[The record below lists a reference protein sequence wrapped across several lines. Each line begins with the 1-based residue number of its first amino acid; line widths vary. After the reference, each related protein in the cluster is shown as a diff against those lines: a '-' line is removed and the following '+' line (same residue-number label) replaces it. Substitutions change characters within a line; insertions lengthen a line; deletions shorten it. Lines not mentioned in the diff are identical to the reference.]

1 MAPKSKKDQYIDEV
15 KRLYID
21 SLKSLGEISE
31 ILGPSIQ
38 TLSRWLGE
46 EGIELAARPR
56 NPNAGRSE
64 AEQQEINERIAARQ
78 RERIDAGGHHGGR
91 SRMIEREDRECENPA
106 CSEAFEVP
114 VTSPQRFCGLTC
126 ARSVGNKDRWADKR
140 KMTTCPCGE
149 VFYSPYPK
157 KYHSDECRD
166 RYAARRQKDPANTL
180 AGSCQN
186 PDCPKPDRRFTYP
199 KSQRHRR
206 YCSDKCS
213 QEHTRPNEQ
222 LNGLEGAFRGLCYL
236 LEIGCR
242 RPNGNEQVSWGE
254 RGSYAPDFIC
264 EWRGEVIAVETKG
277 DHWVKEDTEPK
288 HAAWRE
294 QRGLL
299 AMLFKEDLR
308 ALRTAPSPDHFWAM
322 LRYRATGGSSM
333 LRDYSF
339 S

>member
-1 MAPKSKKDQYIDEV
+1 MSRTSKKSQYIDEV
-15 KRLYID
+15 KRLYIEN
-21 SLKSLGEISE
+21 LKSLSEISQL
-31 ILGPSIQ
+31 LGPSVQ

-64 AEQQEINERIAARQ
+64 DYQREINERIAASQ
-78 RERIDAGGHHGGR
+78 RNRIGSGGQHGGR
-91 SRMIEREDRECENPA
+91 KRVIAREARSCENPA
-106 CSEAFEVP
+106 CEEIFEAP
-114 VTSPQRFCGLTC
+114 VNSPQRFCGLTC
-126 ARSVGNKDRWADKR
+126 ARSVDNKDRWADKR

-157 KYHSDECRD
+157 KYHSDECREK
-166 RYAARRQKDPANTL
+166 YALRRQADPANTL
-180 AGSCQN
+180 IAVCQN
-186 PDCPKPDRRFTYP
+186 PGCPREGRQFTYP
-199 KSQRHRR
+199 KSQGHRR

-222 LNGLEGAFRGLCYL
+222 LNGLESAFKGLCYL
-236 LEIGCR
+236 MEIGCR
-242 RPNGNEQVSWGE
+242 RPEGDEQIPWGD

-288 HAAWRE
+288 HTAWRV

-299 AMLFKEDLR
+299 AVLFEEDLQT
-308 ALRTAPSPDHFWAM
+308 LRTAPSADQFWAM
-322 LRYRATGGSSM
+322 LRYRATSGSSL
-333 LRDYSF
+333 LR
-339 S
+339 